1 MGLGSLQDA
10 DILRDLTSI
19 LSWIEKDAGIASG
32 RVGVLGFCMGGRI
45 AWLSAVEANF
55 KDKVHAA
62 VAYHGGNVFKGL
74 GPGAVAPAER
84 IPIGL
89 NCQVLG
95 HFGGVDK
102 NPSPADMQK
111 LKELAGK
118 KLQAKVYPDADH
130 GFP

>member
-1 MGLGSLQDA
+1 
-10 DILRDLTSI
+10 
-19 LSWIEKDAGIASG
+19 
-32 RVGVLGFCMGGRI
+32 MGGRI

-55 KDKVHAA
+55 KGKVHAA

-89 NCQVLG
+89 HCQVLG

-130 GFP
+130 GFSCKDSAKYLEAAATEAWRETLIFLHALLTLKPTNGADEL